1 MFGYTALMLASQ
13 QNQLEIVKYLVSI
26 GADLKVKDH
35 NGNTAAHFAT
45 GESAEYLLSIGMI

>member
-1 MFGYTALMLASQ
+1 MLASQ